1 MSKEIARYL
10 SILLMVFTASN
21 YAIADFSEKQTRYL
35 SYYDITSYF
44 KSIEVY
50 ENDCYQNKEGNMVV
64 FGYSS
69 PVTGKPISANP
80 NFDFLNS
87 YLSCLKT
94 DNFENYLNKNI
105 DSELLKKL
113 GSTYHS
119 VDSIEE
125 KVLDQIIDE
134 LIFKLI
140 GPEVVLVSY
149 GLIASQEELKNLLKS
164 SAQEI
169 VTNENNKTAKNYLKS
184 VFTLIHLRDE
194 FLSY

>member
-1 MSKEIARYL
+1 MSKEIASYL

-21 YAIADFSEKQTRYL
+21 YALADFSEKQTRYL

-44 KSIEVY
+44 KSLEVY
-50 ENDCYQNKEGNMVV
+50 DNDCYQKKESNIVV

-69 PVTGKPISANP
+69 PVTGRPISANP

-87 YLSCLKT
+87 YLSCLKISE
-94 DNFENYLNKNI
+94 FENYLNKNI

-113 GSTYHS
+113 GSIQYS
-119 VDSIEE
+119 IDSKDE
-125 KVLDQIIDE
+125 KVVDQVIDE
-134 LIFKLI
+134 LILKLI

-149 GLIASQEELKNLLKS
+149 GLIASQEELKNLLKN
-164 SAQEI
+164 SAKEI
-169 VTNENNKTAKNYLKS
+169 VIKENNTTVRNYLKS